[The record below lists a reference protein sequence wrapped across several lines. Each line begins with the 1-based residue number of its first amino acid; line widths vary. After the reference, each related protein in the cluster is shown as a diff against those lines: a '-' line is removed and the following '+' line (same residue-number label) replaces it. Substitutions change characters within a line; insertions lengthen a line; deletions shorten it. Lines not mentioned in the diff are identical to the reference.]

1 LYFCRRI
8 LTKDNTT
15 MNINKPD
22 INIGTIIKRHAKKK
36 GVKNAELAKLL
47 DCHHSN
53 IYHIYKKEN
62 ICTELLWKLSII
74 LEYNFFKFV
83 YGLGLEG
90 LLPTDDEIHPT
101 TITISKNR
109 ITLENGSL
117 PKTEYR
123 RIFE

>member
-1 LYFCRRI
+1 
-8 LTKDNTT
+8 
-15 MNINKPD
+15 MNLKKPD
-22 INIGTIIKRHAKKK
+22 INIGTIIKRQAKKK

-47 DCHHSN
+47 NCHHSN

-83 YGLGLEG
+83 YGLDLEG
-90 LLPTDDEIHPT
+90 LLPADNETHPT
-101 TITISKNR
+101 TIIISKNS
-109 ITLENGSL
+109 IVLKNGSL

-123 RIFE
+123 RIFEK